1 MSTVLII
8 FLFPVHLAYNQDASF
23 GCKSCDTFPMQFVKP
38 PMLFLFQ
45 LTFNA
50 LKINV
55 STISILLFVL
65 NYTRTNNSSIR
76 YIIMIMIIIY
86 LYVFIYNYIKMS
98 SFYLHWINIKYNSWL
113 RAAGATHLLIEWE
126 DMFPYEGRLT
136 NISSRVAYSKQVKYF
151 FFFNAYGH
159 LFIYSLLKTGK

>member
-86 LYVFIYNYIKMS
+86 LYVFIHNYIKMS
-98 SFYLHWINIKYNSWL
+98 SFYLHWINIKSNSWL

-136 NISSRVAYSKQVKYF
+136 NISSRVAYSKQVNY
-151 FFFNAYGH
+151 Y
-159 LFIYSLLKTGK
+159 